1 MKKFVTII
9 KMAIIE
15 SLAYRG
21 DVFLF
26 VASGIVAPLIS
37 LAIWL
42 TVSVSGGTPP
52 LNPSQIIS
60 YFLLIMVVEII
71 NSAWSSSFVSA
82 DIRYGKL
89 SKYLLKPFSYITWF
103 IGQNIGEKVLK
114 MVYLTPLVLTL
125 LVLLS
130 KGHVSTSLE
139 VVIPFIISLFL
150 ATVLTF
156 VFDFLIGLA
165 AFWMQDTKSIL
176 DFQDIFYFVLSG
188 KIIPLVV
195 LPTIVRDINNF
206 LPFRYM
212 LSFPVEIALG
222 TLTTV
227 DIVFG
232 FTIQFLWIVL
242 MIVGYFYLWSRG
254 LRRYSAVGA

>member
-9 KMAIIE
+9 RMAIIE
-15 SLAYRG
+15 SLTYRG

-26 VASGIVAPLIS
+26 VASGIVAPLVS
-37 LAIWL
+37 LAVWL
-42 TVSVSGGTPP
+42 TISASGGTPP
-52 LNPSQIIS
+52 LSQHQIVS
-60 YFLLIMVVEII
+60 YFLLVMLVEII
-71 NSAWSSSFVSA
+71 NSPFVSA

-89 SKYLLKPFSYITWF
+89 SKHLLKPFSYITWF

-114 MVYLTPLVLTL
+114 MVYLVPLVVALFA
-125 LVLLS
+125 LLS
-130 KGHVSTSLE
+130 KSPVSISLE
-139 VVIPFIISLFL
+139 IFVPFIIALFF
-150 ATVLTF
+150 ATILTF
-156 VFDFLIGLA
+156 VFDFLLGIA

-195 LPTIVRDINNF
+195 LPTIIRDINNF

-222 TLTTV
+222 TLSSF
-227 DIVFG
+227 DVFLG
-232 FTIQFLWIVL
+232 FVIQLIWVVI
-242 MIVGYFYLWSRG
+242 MIAGYIYLWSRG
-254 LRRYSAVGA
+254 LKRYSAVGA